1 MKIAIQ
7 KPAFYAG
14 GGDSDSKPFVYD
26 TAAKRVCMDGV
37 LWREFSL
44 LGHFIRDSI
53 IMRWAEETER
63 MSKYNLF
70 IPDLVGILLKAPD
83 PGRNVS
89 AVKELYASVRP
100 LECVWS
106 GRSIKKF
113 DVDHAIPFSL
123 WRDNSLWNLLPAHP
137 KINNQKRQK
146 LPSLDILTKR
156 KDIIIQYWELVNQA
170 YERRFQHD
178 AVKIIGESISG
189 EDPRLMGID
198 SNWRNWQNPLYKGFT
213 EAVETTAVRRGT
225 ERWSL

>member
-146 LPSLDILTKR
+146 LPSLDILGKR
-156 KDIIIQYWELVNQA
+156 KDIIIHYWELVHLA

-178 AVKIIGESISG
+178 AVKIAGEG
-189 EDPRLMGID
+189 AQVTGIE
-198 SNWRNWQNPLYKGFT
+198 SNWRNWQIPLFKGFT
-213 EAVETTAVRRGT
+213 EAVETTAIKRGT